1 LVFISEK
8 QIKSTGSLLAKSID
22 CSHNLTHLRVRTS
35 TTGICGVSA
44 DAWIYLPLIGN
55 SAKSTS
61 RSRKDHMWSN
71 ASTLLT
77 EGIPLVSLASYQ
89 FFSYPEKKQINGII
103 ACEKHRLFS

>member
-1 LVFISEK
+1 MPSWE
-8 QIKSTGSLLAKSID
+8 T
-22 CSHNLTHLRVRTS
+22 R
-35 TTGICGVSA
+35 GIPL
-44 DAWIYLPLIGN
+44 IYLPLIGN

-89 FFSYPEKKQINGII
+89 FLII
-103 ACEKHRLFS
+103 LHRYAALS